1 MIHLVCGIVYSGKEM
16 NRAAVE
22 RLLPFSLP

>member
-22 RLLPFSLP
+22 RLLSFSLP